1 MMNDPQPWEVW
12 WAEVYFEDHP
22 EEAKRRPVL
31 VLENQTCIVLSLKIT
46 SHPPRMDSFRG
57 EYALQKWHYAGLT
70 KPSTVRIS
78 KLLRLQRSDFVDKVG
93 ELHPIDIGVIERYIS
108 MMYHL

>member
-46 SHPPRMDSFRG
+46 SHPPRMDSFMG

>member
-46 SHPPRMDSFRG
+46 SHPPRMDSFMG
-57 EYALQKWHYAGLT
+57 EYVCSALTLWIKLVNCI
-70 KPSTVRIS
+70 PST
-78 KLLRLQRSDFVDKVG
+78 LA
-93 ELHPIDIGVIERYIS
+93 
-108 MMYHL
+108 